1 MKRLPLALS
10 FILFLALC
18 ATLVYWGLQ
27 LFAPPPR
34 AVSAPPR
41 PAVYMPPSS
50 AAAGLFGQKV
60 ANGQSMTT
68 VQLRGII
75 LARRSSD
82 SVAILVP
89 EGGAPRSLRVSGEVM
104 PGVTVKEIHP
114 RYVVLSDHGVDREV
128 KLATFAVTSPGL
140 TENRAL
146 PPRMSPE
153 PAPAPITVPVPVPA
167 PSIAAPPAPAA
178 PPPAT
183 SGR

>member
-10 FILFLALC
+10 FVLFLALC

-34 AVSAPPR
+34 AVSAPPHSTQ
-41 PAVYMPPSS
+41 YMPPSS
-50 AAAGLFGQKV
+50 AAAGLFGQKA
-60 ANGQSMTT
+60 ANDQAMST
-68 VQLRGII
+68 VQLRGVI
-75 LARRSSD
+75 LAKRSAE

-89 EGGAPRSLRVSGEVM
+89 EGSPPRSLRESGEVM

-114 RYVVLSDHGVDREV
+114 RYVVLSDHGVEREV
-128 KLATFAVTSPGL
+128 KLATFAVTSPGP

-146 PPRMSPE
+146 PSRMSPE
-153 PAPAPITVPVPVPA
+153 AAPAPTTVPAPAPST
-167 PSIAAPPAPAA
+167 AAPPAPAA
-178 PPPAT
+178 PPPAS